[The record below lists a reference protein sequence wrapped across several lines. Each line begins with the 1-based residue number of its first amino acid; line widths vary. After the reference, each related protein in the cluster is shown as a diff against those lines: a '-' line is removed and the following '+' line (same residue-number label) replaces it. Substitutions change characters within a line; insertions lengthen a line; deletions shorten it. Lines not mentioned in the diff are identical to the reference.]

1 MLPISGTDSP
11 PSERSDGRKSEG
23 EMYRQLSAQLLG
35 KEAGAAG
42 AELSAPY
49 EVPQFPIEQIQSK
62 LARVRVKVSVAMFV
76 AVHRLHLKT

>member
-1 MLPISGTDSP
+1 
-11 PSERSDGRKSEG
+11 
-23 EMYRQLSAQLLG
+23 MYRQLSAQLLG

-62 LARVRVKVSVAMFV
+62 LARVRVKVSVSSTSFTFEDITPQNS
-76 AVHRLHLKT
+76 RTEQC

>member
-1 MLPISGTDSP
+1 
-11 PSERSDGRKSEG
+11 
-23 EMYRQLSAQLLG
+23 MYRQLSAQLLG

-62 LARVRVKVSVAMFV
+62 LARVRVKVSNITLFTFEGIKLQNF
-76 AVHRLHLKT
+76 HTEQC

>member
-1 MLPISGTDSP
+1 
-11 PSERSDGRKSEG
+11 
-23 EMYRQLSAQLLG
+23 MYRQLSAQLLG

-62 LARVRVKVSVAMFV
+62 LARVRVKVSV
-76 AVHRLHLKT
+76 

>member
-1 MLPISGTDSP
+1 
-11 PSERSDGRKSEG
+11 
-23 EMYRQLSAQLLG
+23 MYRQLSAQLLG

-62 LARVRVKVSVAMFV
+62 LARVRVKVSCATL
-76 AVHRLHLKT
+76 HYLHLKA